1 MKQPKALNSIPSS
14 TCLDV
19 NYVLFSVLFW
29 FYICGFLLCC
39 VSSIFSVARQ
49 LLYFSPYLIDVHH
62 GLIWMNISYSVSQK
76 CRMLS
81 SNGVLFFTIVPLGV
95 IASFRKMKKLVQDHS
110 TIEAA
115 LRTSSKLVIFCSFV
129 LFAGT
134 LEIIQMEIRAG
145 YLICTCNC
153 HLVLLGCEL

>member
-1 MKQPKALNSIPSS
+1 
-14 TCLDV
+14 
-19 NYVLFSVLFW
+19 
-29 FYICGFLLCC
+29 
-39 VSSIFSVARQ
+39 
-49 LLYFSPYLIDVHH
+49 
-62 GLIWMNISYSVSQK
+62 
-76 CRMLS
+76 MLS

-115 LRTSSKLVIFCSFV
+115 LRTSSKLVIFCAFV

-134 LEIIQMEIRAG
+134 LEIIQMEICVG
-145 YLICTCNC
+145 YLISTYNC